1 MMVQNSMPFNKTNR
15 RTDIIIFIAALV
27 LAIIYIATAG
37 GGFPLDDS
45 WIHQVYARNLA
56 QLGEWAFVAGQPSAA
71 STSPLYTVL
80 LSIGYKLGIHYTI
93 WTHTLGVVALASA
106 GMIAARM
113 TFRLRPKQRYLPLLS
128 GLAVVFSWHLIW
140 AAVSGMETMIFSM
153 LCLLIVALVWRE
165 AEQIDAPLR
174 QKLIWGGV
182 YGFVSGLTTLAR
194 PEGLGIVGLGGLVLI
209 TSFKD
214 IRRFIYWSGAAVIIF
229 VFTLSPYLLLNLQLT
244 GGLLPDTAAAKQA
257 QNAWVIANF
266 SFSRRFW
273 EMVRP
278 LLAGAQIMLIP
289 GMLFFAYRTLRETSR
304 RLWFIYQLPFL
315 WALALIAVYAARL
328 PAPYQH
334 GRYVIPVL
342 APLIV
347 VGVIGT
353 SDIVLRWRY
362 NQLGR
367 ILTRSLALTTALIF
381 VVFALGIGPGVY
393 RSDVRVI
400 EEEMVTAAH
409 WIAENIPPDELLAIH
424 DIGAVG
430 YFAPR
435 PMLDIAGLVTPEII
449 PLLGDDN
456 ALWEFMRRSNARYLM
471 AFPDQIPGNNPDD
484 SRLCLVFTTHGKT
497 SPSLGG
503 PNMSVYKLSW
513 DGRCNS

>member
-1 MMVQNSMPFNKTNR
+1 MPFNKTYR
-15 RTDIIIFIAALV
+15 RTDAIIFLTALILGV
-27 LAIIYIATAG
+27 IYIATAG

-56 QLGEWAFVAGQPSAA
+56 QFGEWSFIAGQPSAA

-80 LSIGYKLGIHYTI
+80 LSMGYRLGIHYVI
-93 WTHTLGVVALASA
+93 WTHALGIIALAIA
-106 GMIAARM
+106 GIIAVRM
-113 TFRLRPKQRYLPLLS
+113 ASRLRPKQGYLPLLS
-128 GLAVVFSWHLIW
+128 GLAIIFSWHLIW

-153 LCLLIVALVWRE
+153 FCLLIVALIWRE
-165 AEQIDAPLR
+165 AEQPDETLR
-174 QKLIWGGV
+174 QKLLWGSI
-182 YGFVSGLTTLAR
+182 YGFVGGLTTLAR

-209 TSFKD
+209 TASKD
-214 IRRFIYWSGAAVIIF
+214 MRRLIYWSGAAVIVF
-229 VFTLSPYLLLNLQLT
+229 VLTLAPYLWLNLQLT

-289 GMLFFAYRTLRETSR
+289 GMLFFAYRILRESSR
-304 RLWFIYQLPFL
+304 RLWFVYQLPFF
-315 WALALIAVYAARL
+315 WALALIAIYAARL

-347 VGVIGT
+347 VGVVGT

-400 EEEMVTAAH
+400 EEEMVTAAR

-449 PLLGDDN
+449 PVLGDDD
-456 ALWEFMRRSNARYLM
+456 AVWDFMRRHNARYLM
-471 AFPDQIPGNNPDD
+471 AFPDQIPGNNPNDP
-484 SRLCLVFTTHGKT
+484 RLCLVFTTHGKT

-503 PNMSVYKLSW
+503 ANMSVYELSW
-513 DGRCNS
+513 NGGCNS